1 MTVPARNN
9 PPTTVSHLSL
19 DKQALVEE
27 IWSAHFP
34 AEKKL
39 LPEQRRSAELHKLL
53 KENDKESVREM
64 LMKCVKPEMLYH
76 FVQSSFNQFGAQQIF
91 IQ

>member
-1 MTVPARNN
+1 MVY
-9 PPTTVSHLSL
+9 HLSL

-27 IWSAHFP
+27 ILSAHFT

-39 LPEQRRSAELHKLL
+39 LPDQRRSAELHKLL
-53 KENDKESVREM
+53 RENDKESVREM

>member
-1 MTVPARNN
+1 MVY
-9 PPTTVSHLSL
+9 HLSL

-27 IWSAHFP
+27 ILSAHFT

-39 LPEQRRSAELHKLL
+39 LPDQRRSAELHKLL

>member
-1 MTVPARNN
+1 MVY
-9 PPTTVSHLSL
+9 HLSL

-27 IWSAHFP
+27 ILSAHFT

-39 LPEQRRSAELHKLL
+39 LPDQRRSAELHKLL

-76 FVQSSFNQFGAQQIF
+76 FVQSSFNQFGAQQII

>member
-1 MTVPARNN
+1 MIY
-9 PPTTVSHLSL
+9 HLSL

-27 IWSAHFP
+27 ILSAHFT

-39 LPEQRRSAELHKLL
+39 LPDQRRSAELHKLL